1 VPEVRS
7 PTLRRRELGAR
18 LRKLRQDQGL
28 TVEQVAE
35 HLLCSPSKVSR
46 METGQRGATLRDVR
60 DLCELYG
67 ITDEAER
74 DRLMK
79 LAREGKQQGVYQSF
93 GLPYGA
99 FVELEDEAVEMQ
111 VYHSAVVPGLLQTAD
126 YARAVHEAAVPE
138 IMTEVI
144 DQRVEERLI
153 RQQLLDRADPPQ
165 IEFVMDEA
173 VLHRPV
179 GGSAVMREQLGQL
192 LEVARRPNVKMQI
205 VPFALGAHPALE
217 SDFIILKF
225 KGQTP
230 GIVYVEGLVGHN
242 YLERADDVQRYLQ
255 VFERL
260 CGIGLSPKDSATLI
274 SKVRDTYAVG

>member
-1 VPEVRS
+1 MPEVRS

-144 DQRVEERLI
+144 DQRIEERLI

>member
-1 VPEVRS
+1 MPEVRS

-179 GGSAVMREQLGQL
+179 GGSAVMLEQLGQL